1 MRWEASKGVFIKG
14 TVCSDMRMIDGNR
27 ERKDRVRV
35 PRDEP
40 PGMRLVGMVRFLL
53 YGN

>member
-1 MRWEASKGVFIKG
+1 
-14 TVCSDMRMIDGNR
+14 MRMIDGNR